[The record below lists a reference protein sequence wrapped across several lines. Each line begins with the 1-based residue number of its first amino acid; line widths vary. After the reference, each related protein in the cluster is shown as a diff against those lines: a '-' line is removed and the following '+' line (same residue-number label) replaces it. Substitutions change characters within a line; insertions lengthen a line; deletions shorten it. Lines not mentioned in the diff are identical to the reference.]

1 MRERERDSEDG
12 GDKTAL
18 WQTDDVVRIM
28 RWKFEEK
35 GN

>member
-1 MRERERDSEDG
+1 MREGDED